1 MRISKAP
8 EVRKAEI
15 IDVAER
21 LFTTKGYN
29 KTTIS
34 DIMDDIGIAKGTFYY
49 HFKSK
54 DEVMDAIIMRFVNEN
69 VTVAKAIADDKKLSA
84 LEKFF
89 QILFSSKTKSG
100 EDKEKV
106 IEQLHQP
113 NNAEMHQKSLV
124 MIITHLAPILTQV
137 VEQGIQEK
145 VMAVDYPQQTI
156 ELLLASS
163 AVIFDDKF
171 FPCEAEVMEKRA
183 NAMINMAE
191 ATLGT
196 KKGALSD
203 IMKLIM
209 G

>member
-1 MRISKAP
+1 MRVSKNP

-15 IDVAER
+15 IDVAEH
-21 LFTTKGYN
+21 LFTAKGYN

-54 DEVMDAIIMRFVNEN
+54 DEVMDAIIMRFVNAN
-69 VTVAKAIADDKKLSA
+69 VAAAKAIADDNKLSA

-100 EDKEKV
+100 ENKEKV

-124 MIITHLAPILTQV
+124 MLITYLAPILTQV
-137 VEQGIQEK
+137 IEQGIQEK
-145 VMAVDYPQQTI
+145 IMVVDYPLQTI

-163 AVIFDDKF
+163 AVIFDDEF
-171 FPCEAEVMEKRA
+171 FPCEAEIMEKRA

-196 KKGALSD
+196 EKGALSD
-203 IMKLIM
+203 IIKLIM
-209 G
+209 R